1 MGYVIPA
8 SCLQWSV
15 YLLAASNG
23 TGTGV
28 VAGAGAGPFTV
39 YGQTKNGFSK
49 RVLHRVAASPKAC
62 SLCKTPE
69 IPVVVNQPK
78 GVKMQSFNS
87 FGLSNRPC
95 AFAALRL
102 VVSGWGQSESARMAG
117 TTCKA
122 GNGDF

>member
-1 MGYVIPA
+1 MVSLFAGCFKRDGYGRF
-8 SCLQWSV
+8 S
-15 YLLAASNG
+15 
-23 TGTGV
+23 
-28 VAGAGAGPFTV
+28 GAGAGPFTGV
-39 YGQTKNGFSK
+39 GHAKKNGFSK
-49 RVLHRVAASPKAC
+49 RDLCRGAASPKAC

-78 GVKMQSFNS
+78 GVKMQSFNG
-87 FGLSNRPC
+87 FGLSNRPQ

-102 VVSGWGQSESARMAG
+102 MVFGWGQSESAQMAG